1 VHCAAGCSPTRKHS
15 DPMITKI
22 LAATVALA
30 ASAIL
35 PMTGMDDPAPSDTA
49 ITWALQ
55 PSSAE
60 APDGRIS
67 LRHTVAAGDKVDDV
81 VALTNFSATPARF
94 ALYASDGT
102 ITADGSFDLIPSD
115 QAPVDSGAWVSVAPV
130 PGSTARDGGGIV
142 VDVPAASS
150 LLVPLSVTVPENATP
165 GDHPAGLVAEL
176 VPESANTVT
185 LATRVGV
192 RLHLRV
198 TGDLVGHLVPQAVD
212 ATYSPSWNPFA
223 PGTVTVRYA
232 VENAGNI
239 RLGAATSIRAA
250 GPFGL
255 AESRDSIDQREI
267 LPGQEAGQLTTL
279 PVWPLFVSWGEVVVD
294 PAVVG
299 TDEGDIALSPET
311 AGFTVVAV
319 PWSQLALLAVI
330 AAAVLGALTLR
341 RRARRRMQEKIDE
354 AVAAATSA
362 PLALAAPTRER

>member
-1 VHCAAGCSPTRKHS
+1 
-15 DPMITKI
+15 MITK
-22 LAATVALA
+22 LLA
-30 ASAIL
+30 ASLALTASALL
-35 PMTGMDDPAPSDTA
+35 PMTGMDDPAPSDGA

-67 LRHTVAAGDKVDDV
+67 LRHTIAAGDQIDDV

-115 QAPVDSGAWVSVAPV
+115 QAPVDSGAWVSLQAV
-130 PGSTARDGGGIV
+130 PGSAARDGGGIV
-142 VDVPAASS
+142 VEVPAASS
-150 LLVPLSVTVPENATP
+150 LLVPLAVAVPENATP
-165 GDHPAGLVAEL
+165 GDHPAGVVAEL
-176 VPESANTVT
+176 VPDSSDSVT

-198 TGDLVGHLVPQAVD
+198 TGDLVGQLVPEAVE
-212 ATYSPSWNPFA
+212 ATYTPSWNPFA

-232 VENAGNI
+232 VENAGNV

-255 AESRDSIDQREI
+255 AESRDSVDQREI
-267 LPGQEAGQLTTL
+267 LPGQEAGEVTTL

-299 TDEGDIALSPET
+299 TDDGDIELVAET
-311 AGFTVVAV
+311 AGFTVWAV
-319 PWSQLALLAVI
+319 PWSQLALLAVVAGI
-330 AAAVLGALTLR
+330 VLGVLTGR

-354 AVAAATSA
+354 AVAAATAA
-362 PLALAAPTRER
+362 PLALAAPARDE